1 MKTNIGKSEAVKLA
15 STFKAAG
22 WRTMLSEDLNQT
34 DFNHLIRDG
43 EFNQIQEECS
53 NVIFYYMGH
62 GEISPTHDL
71 HMIATDG
78 KPVATLG
85 SFVFR
90 YLLRV

>member
-1 MKTNIGKSEAVKLA
+1 
-15 STFKAAG
+15 
-22 WRTMLSEDLNQT
+22 MLSENLNQT
-34 DFNHLIRDG
+34 DFNHLICHG

-62 GEISPTHDL
+62 GEISPTHEL

-85 SFVFR
+85 SFF
-90 YLLRV
+90 